1 MSNGRFANL
10 RQNFRTGAAVNQAV
24 KEEQTEALKQ
34 IEEVQK
40 QSGQT
45 EARPIV
51 NATISIYSL
60 KNNPYQYL
68 QRDDA
73 AETTDDDDFVA
84 LLNSIRDYG
93 YQGGIIITRNGED
106 YFIIQGHRRAKA
118 LRYLADNEGY
128 DPVVPVVLV
137 DLSQEQMIG
146 FLVTSNSTSKPV
158 SPLKIATTINY
169 FQNQRGLS
177 VRDIVRA
184 TGMSKKKVENYI
196 ILGKMPASV
205 KTAVE
210 KGEMSLNQ
218 VLDMHSQNVHQ
229 TKSGP
234 DTLDN
239 SSLAEATNQKTA
251 QSLTKAAQQTRIL
264 KGIARNLNMALA
276 QLEDVDAAIPEE
288 WAENLLHLTQQIE
301 QKIKKLSS
309 FEQ

>member
-24 KEEQTEALKQ
+24 KEEQSEALKQ

-45 EARPIV
+45 EAKPIV

-73 AETTDDDDFVA
+73 AETTEDDDFVA

-128 DPVVPVVLV
+128 DPIVPVVLV

-177 VRDIVRA
+177 VRDIVGA

-205 KTAVE
+205 KAAVE

-218 VLDMHSQNVHQ
+218 VLDMHSQNVHK
-229 TKSGP
+229 TKSGLE
-234 DTLDN
+234 TLDN
-239 SSLAEATNQKTA
+239 ESQNSVARATSQKTA
-251 QSLTKAAQQTRIL
+251 QTLTQVAQQIRTL
-264 KGIARNLNMALA
+264 KSITRNLNAALA
-276 QLEDVDAAIPEE
+276 QLEEVEAAIPTE
-288 WAENLLHLTQQIE
+288 WAESLLQLAQQIE
-301 QKIKKLSS
+301 QKIKSLS
-309 FEQ
+309 